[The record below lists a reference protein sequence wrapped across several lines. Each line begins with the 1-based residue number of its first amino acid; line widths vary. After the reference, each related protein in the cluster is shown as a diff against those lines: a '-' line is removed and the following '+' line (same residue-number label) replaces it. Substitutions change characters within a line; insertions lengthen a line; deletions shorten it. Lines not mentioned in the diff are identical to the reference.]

1 MRILIASDGS
11 ASAAAALDAAIRF
24 PWPRGSRAR
33 GVVALGRVRWSG
45 SSEFGAAIARSLHAS
60 ADDTRRKLRTHW
72 ADADVVELHED
83 PADAICSEAAR
94 FRCDAIV
101 LGWRG
106 QGTFARLLAGSVS
119 RSVAERAKCSVLI
132 AREGARMHGPL
143 ARRFAVGFDGSENS
157 RKAIRFMAR
166 LQPPRGNR
174 IVLVSVLEPLHAPP
188 LSRSTAEVRA
198 QVQQAI
204 ALQSAARLR
213 QADKRL
219 QRAADQLRRRGWHVT
234 ARALTGAPLHGLLA
248 EASRS
253 NGEALVIGAR
263 GTTGMARL
271 LLGSVASGALNQSPL
286 PVLIAR

>member
-83 PADAICSEAAR
+83 PAAAICSEAAR

-204 ALQSAARLR
+204 ALQGAARLR
-213 QADKRL
+213 QADKR
-219 QRAADQLRRRGWHVT
+219 RSAH
-234 ARALTGAPLHGLLA
+234 AR
-248 EASRS
+248 
-253 NGEALVIGAR
+253 
-263 GTTGMARL
+263 
-271 LLGSVASGALNQSPL
+271 
-286 PVLIAR
+286 